1 MSDTHGYIS
10 EDSEE
15 DTFDGLLELLESPVE
30 RLLREVR
37 TARAAT
43 SRAYNSVE
51 RLSKEL
57 QLANTEFQKQQQQ
70 LNIKREE
77 LVLAQK
83 REELVLAQEASDHG
97 PDKPVEQYFAELK
110 RSRQG
115 KSYIQWMRDAS
126 LNYTRQRLYEMYKK
140 LVVQSTMPAFGKYL
154 SE

>member
-83 REELVLAQEASDHG
+83 REELVLAQED
-97 PDKPVEQYFAELK
+97 QYFAELK